1 MKKVSL
7 LFVLFIS
14 FAVSAQS
21 VINNTYLDVPANE
34 IGDFLQ
40 LHKKVVDMSNGEG
53 RTIGTHWVYRHWY
66 GSDHS
71 IMLADLYPTVGAA
84 VKDDFWSVLNA
95 NIEKLSENDK
105 KEMQAVVK

>member
-1 MKKVSL
+1 
-7 LFVLFIS
+7 
-14 FAVSAQS
+14 
-21 VINNTYLDVPANE
+21 
-34 IGDFLQ
+34 
-40 LHKKVVDMSNGEG
+40 MSNGEG

-71 IMLADLYPTVGAA
+71 IMLADLYPTVEAA

-105 KEMQAVVK
+105 KEMQAVVKKWWSYWNNHTDEIRSIDRK